1 MPPHRNKVQSQLS
14 LFKRERERESVLI
27 LVAVLH
33 NSKLFLCWGG
43 ALLVYTCRS
52 MSDMRKLL
60 CEANCDLS
68 CYFFP
73 DLVTNQGSSWILCD
87 YFSVTL
93 NYLT

>member
-1 MPPHRNKVQSQLS
+1 M
-14 LFKRERERESVLI
+14 LI

-43 ALLVYTCRS
+43 ARLCIPVGACLTCG
-52 MSDMRKLL
+52 
-60 CEANCDLS
+60 S
-68 CYFFP
+68 CYVRLIVIFLAIFFP
-73 DLVTNQGSSWILCD
+73 DLVTNQCSLWILCD

>member
-1 MPPHRNKVQSQLS
+1 M
-14 LFKRERERESVLI
+14 LI

-60 CEANCDLS
+60 CEANVRLIVIFLAI
-68 CYFFP
+68 FFP
-73 DLVTNQGSSWILCD
+73 DLVTNQCSLRILCD
-87 YFSVTL
+87 YFSVF
-93 NYLT
+93 